1 MNVILKNLPLL
12 IPVVLIELTLLVI
25 ALLDLLRRQK
35 TRGPKWLW
43 LVVILF
49 IQIIGPIA
57 YLFAGRVEE

>member
-1 MNVILKNLPLL
+1 MNAILKYLPLL
-12 IPVVLIELTLLVI
+12 IPVVLIELTLLVV
-25 ALLDLLRRQK
+25 ALVDLLRRQK

-43 LVVILF
+43 LIVILF

>member
-1 MNVILKNLPLL
+1 MNAILKYLPLL

-43 LVVILF
+43 LVLILF
-49 IQIIGPIA
+49 VQIIGPIA

>member
-12 IPVVLIELTLLVI
+12 IPVVLIELTLLVV
-25 ALLDLLRRQK
+25 ALVDLLRRQK

-43 LVVILF
+43 LIVILF

-57 YLFAGRVEE
+57 YLFAGRVDE

>member
-1 MNVILKNLPLL
+1 MDVILKNLPLL
-12 IPVVLIELTLLVI
+12 IPVVLIELTLLVV
-25 ALLDLLRRQK
+25 ALVDLLRRQK

-43 LVVILF
+43 LIVILF